1 MRLYLFTLPVRTNAG
16 LTYELPRK
24 RWAAEA
30 LRLCG
35 GVTEPQG
42 FHKGVWKD
50 GDRTYRE
57 EVAEYKVATDKATA
71 AKLLAFAFEQ
81 FPDQEAIFTADL
93 GEAHIHARP
102 VVADGSAAAA

>member
-16 LTYELPRK
+16 LTCELPRK

-30 LRLCG
+30 LRLAG
-35 GVTEPQG
+35 GVTEPQA
-42 FHKGVWKD
+42 FNRGVWEGD
-50 GDRTYRE
+50 GRTYRE
-57 EVAEYKVATDKATA
+57 EVAEYKVACDKPAF

-93 GEAHIHARP
+93 GEASINMRP
-102 VVADGSAAAA
+102 AAGAKAA